1 MPLLIPLL
9 GLFFPRLVI
18 FLLWLFA
25 PGFLAPAFDD
35 NFLLLLVGFI
45 FLPLTT
51 LIYAF
56 VGAPGDGGV
65 QGFAL
70 IALVVGVLLDLGII
84 GGPRYRR

>member
-9 GLFFPRLVI
+9 GLFFPRLILV
-18 FLLWLFA
+18 LLWFFA

-35 NFLLLLVGFI
+35 NFLFLLIGFL

-56 VGAPGDGGV
+56 VGAPGDGGL

-70 IALVVGVLLDLGII
+70 IALLVGVLLDLGII
-84 GGPRYRR
+84 GGTRYRR